1 MLNQYRYDV
10 GQFPISWNVF
20 KLTGSDVVS
29 FLQNQSTYNIDLLED
44 KKFHLVSFLDPQ
56 GRIECYGHIC
66 RDGSEYFYL
75 VPELLKEAANER
87 LNRYLISEDVT
98 IEGPYWE
105 DWLVILGAQS
115 SQYKTD
121 TTYSGEMFA
130 DEALLLKSEANPE
143 IRELEESE
151 IELWRG
157 LSGWPSFTG
166 ADFQKELIVNIG
178 LFDLSVTLNKGCYP
192 GQETVSKI
200 ATRRGA
206 AYSPV
211 LLEVKSQLKP
221 GAISNFDKKIG
232 TSLDCY
238 EWDGKFYLATNL
250 LRDFRVENMK
260 LTFILNEEEYEGI
273 VKYYPLLPGN
283 KKEKAEE
290 LFHHGSEAFKKDD
303 LQSAEE
309 YFRLAIKLDP
319 TYADAY
325 EALGVMLGRQE
336 RYLEAID
343 WMNELAKVDSTSVL
357 AHSNKSLYLMKLGRI
372 EEAEAAKS
380 DATMKSFAQFGKE
393 AKEKDAKASA
403 EKAKLSEWEKR
414 ESMFKQVLEIDE
426 EDTLANF
433 GLGSIAV
440 ERGNWEVARDHLEK
454 VLKADPQ
461 YSVAYLALGQTYK
474 ALGLKDEAKRTFS
487 DGINV
492 AAKKG
497 DLMPA
502 NQMQAE
508 LSQL

>member
-1 MLNQYRYDV
+1 MLNQYRYYV
-10 GQFPISWNVF
+10 GQFQVSWNTF

-29 FLQNQSTYNIDLLED
+29 FLQNQSTYNMDSFSD
-44 KKFHLVSFLDPQ
+44 QSFHLVSFLDPQ
-56 GRIECYGHIC
+56 GRIECYGWLC
-66 RDGSEYFYL
+66 RQGEEFLYH
-75 VPELLKEAANER
+75 VPELLKDVASER

-98 IEGPYWE
+98 IEGPFWE
-105 DWLVILGAQS
+105 DWLVVIGHQS
-115 SQYKTD
+115 KNHRTNSSF
-121 TTYSGEMFA
+121 SGSIFG
-130 DEALLLKSEANPE
+130 DEALLMNSGYLPDVKIVDSDEV
-143 IRELEESE
+143 R
-151 IELWRG
+151 LWQG
-157 LSGWPSFTG
+157 LSGWPSFVG
-166 ADFQKELIVNIG
+166 EKFQKELIVNLG
-178 LFDLSVTLNKGCYP
+178 LFDLSVSLNKGCYP

-200 ATRRGA
+200 ANRRGA

-211 LLEVKSQLKP
+211 LIEVESPLKP
-221 GAISNFDKKIG
+221 GVISSFDKKIG
-232 TSLDCY
+232 EVIDCY
-238 EWDGKFYLATNL
+238 QWENKFYLSASL
-250 LRDFRVENMK
+250 LRDFRVERMK
-260 LTFILNEEEYEGI
+260 LKFFLNGEEKEGI
-273 VKYYPLLPGN
+273 VRYFPLLSGQS
-283 KKEKAEE
+283 KDKAEE
-290 LFHHGSEAFKKDD
+290 LFFHGSESFKKDD
-303 LQSAEE
+303 LQTAETC
-309 YFRLAIKLDP
+309 FRLAIELEP

-343 WMNELAKVDSTSVL
+343 WMKELAKVDSSSVL
-357 AHSNKSLYLMKLGRI
+357 AHSNMSLYLMKLGRI
-372 EEAEAAKS
+372 EEAEQAKS
-380 DATMKSFAQFGKE
+380 DATIKSFAQFGKE
-393 AKEKDAKASA
+393 AKEKEMKANL

-474 ALGLKDEAKRTFS
+474 ALGLMDKAKTTFTE
-487 DGINV
+487 GISV

-508 LSQL
+508 LSQF